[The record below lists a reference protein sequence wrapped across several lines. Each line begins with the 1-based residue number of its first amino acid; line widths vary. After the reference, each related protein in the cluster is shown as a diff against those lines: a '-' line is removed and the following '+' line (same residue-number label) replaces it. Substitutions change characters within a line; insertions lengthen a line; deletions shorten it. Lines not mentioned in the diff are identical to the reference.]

1 MKQIFKFY
9 IFLIVV
15 FAVSLFTYF
24 LFVQPFYIDLSGIM
38 FMLITIYL
46 EYNNIL
52 DEQNSL
58 LISLTGCSYIFL
70 TINYGIYPA
79 IIAYLIALLAN
90 AVIKYRDLIKIVD
103 MKKRYRKQQEKI
115 RHKDQAVKITFNVSK
130 QVITT
135 ALIYFS
141 SSFLN
146 ISYVGVV
153 DIWKIVLIY
162 LLMLIAENF
171 IMILVIVL
179 NTGKLPK
186 DLLSIS
192 RISPLAFYD
201 MIMCIVLI
209 YSYRDRGVAGAL
221 LVYLILFPLQKTTLM
236 YYKVKIQEGEL
247 FTDSLTNAYNLRF
260 FEELLF
266 NKLKNKETFSLIM
279 LDLDKFKEINDKF
292 GHLVGDKALI
302 EFSRIMQKKIVK
314 KNYFCRYAGD
324 EFIIV
329 IRNYYEADDIAHQ
342 ILNLLNDFTFDYEGN
357 KIKILLSIGI
367 YHHKN
372 TEKNDIEDII
382 KKVDK
387 AMYHSKKLG
396 GNNITCYDN
405 LL

>member
-1 MKQIFKFY
+1 MKQLFKFY
-9 IFLIVV
+9 VFFVIV
-15 FAVSLFTYF
+15 FAVSLLTYF
-24 LFVQPFYIDLSGIM
+24 LFTQPFYIDLPRII
-38 FMLITIYL
+38 FIVITIYL

-52 DEQNSL
+52 DESNSL
-58 LISLTGCSYIFL
+58 LISLTGCSYVFL
-70 TINYGIYPA
+70 TINYGIYPS
-79 IIAYLIALLAN
+79 IIAYLIALIIN
-90 AVIKYRDLIKIVD
+90 AAIKYKELAKVVD
-103 MKKRYRKQQEKI
+103 MKKRYHKQQEEI
-115 RHKDQAVKITFNVSK
+115 RHKDQAVKIIFNISK

-141 SSFLN
+141 VNLLN
-146 ISYVGVV
+146 ISYAGFA
-153 DIWKIVLIY
+153 DIWKLALIY
-162 LLMLIAENF
+162 LLMLIVETF
-171 IMILVIVL
+171 IMILVIIL
-179 NTGKLPK
+179 NTGKFPRSF
-186 DLLSIS
+186 LSINK
-192 RISPLAFYD
+192 IAPLAFYD
-201 MIMCIVLI
+201 MIICIVLT

-221 LVYLILFPLQKTTLM
+221 LVYLILFPLQKTMLM
-236 YYKVKIQEGEL
+236 YYRIKTQEREL

-260 FEELLF
+260 FEELLL

-302 EFSRIMQKKIVK
+302 EFSKIMQKKIVK
-314 KNYFCRYAGD
+314 NNYFCRYAGD

-367 YHHKN
+367 YQHKN
-372 TEKNDIEDII
+372 NEKDDIEDII

-387 AMYHSKKLG
+387 AMYHSKKQG